1 MAQALYRKWRSQSFD
16 DLIGQQHITET
27 LQNAI
32 ASNRV
37 AHAYLFTGPRGTGKT
52 STARI
57 LAKAVNCLGDG
68 EKPCNQCHIC
78 QAVTEGRLMDLIEID
93 AASNTSVDDI
103 RDLRDK
109 VGFKPSEAKTKFYI
123 IDEVHMLSKSAFNAL
138 LKTLEEPPPH
148 VIFVLATTEPE
159 KIPATIKSRCQR
171 FDFRRIKVED
181 IAGRLAFILEQ
192 EGLRA
197 DADALTFIA
206 HQAGGSMRDA
216 ISLLDQLTAYG
227 QDAIS
232 LDLVQSVLGAA
243 SNIATADVVEK
254 LLANDTAG
262 GLMLINKIIGDGIEP
277 RQFTL
282 EILEYLR
289 GLMLIKY
296 GDAQQFLNLSSEM
309 VGAMQAQ
316 AETVDPKRLLFVT
329 QRFNQAI
336 KDFRLGVGSVSIP
349 HLPLE
354 LAFAEASMEMPQ
366 AQSAVVTAP
375 KTTRVVAS
383 PPPKVTVAQKSS
395 PPQTTPSSTEES
407 AKPTEPISAL
417 TKEILRKNWTAILD
431 EVRQQGGQD
440 RYLKKPMVRDVDIQ
454 GDTII
459 VLFEE
464 SYEMAL
470 GRAEKSKSII
480 VGAFQTILGKKWGV
494 QFKVAA
500 ESSEDILLKTALEDL
515 GGQIKKTE

>member
-32 ASNRV
+32 ALNRV

-57 LAKAVNCLGDG
+57 LAKAVNCLSDG

-78 QAVTEGRLMDLIEID
+78 EAVTEGRLMDLIEID

-109 VGFKPSEAKTKFYI
+109 VGFKPGEAKTKFYI

-192 EGLRA
+192 EGLTA
-197 DADALTFIA
+197 EPDALTFIA

-227 QDAIS
+227 QNTIS

-243 SNIATADVVEK
+243 SNSATAEVVEK

-262 GLMLINKIIGDGIEP
+262 GLLLINKIIGDGIEP

-309 VGAMQAQ
+309 VGAMRVQT
-316 AETVDPKRLLFVT
+316 ETVDSKQLLFIT

-336 KDFRLGVGSVSIP
+336 KDFRLGIGSVSIP

-354 LAFAEASMEMPQ
+354 LAFVEASMGE
-366 AQSAVVTAP
+366 AQMQSTAP
-375 KTTRVVAS
+375 VSQAPRVSVSQPQKVTPASQPS
-383 PPPKVTVAQKSS
+383 PPKNV
-395 PPQTTPSSTEES
+395 PSSTQAVS
-407 AKPTEPISAL
+407 KPPKPISAL
-417 TKEILRKNWTAILD
+417 TKEVLREHWTTILD
-431 EVRQQGGQD
+431 EVRRQGGQE
-440 RYLKKPMVRDVDIQ
+440 RYLKKPMVQDVDIQ
-454 GDTII
+454 GDTIV
-459 VLFEE
+459 VLFEKTH
-464 SYEMAL
+464 EMAL
-470 GRAEKSKSII
+470 SRAEKSKSII
-480 VGAFQTILGKKWGV
+480 VGAFQLILGKKWRV

-500 ESSEDILLKTALEDL
+500 ESSEDMLLKTALEDL
-515 GGQIKKTE
+515 GGQIKKID